1 MRDLTGVSHSER
13 IDTIYNVTLFQSIS
27 YHLKMSRPL
36 SAPNSIVY
44 EAPALQQD
52 EEAPSQGHSRQSSPV
67 RRDPEST
74 RLPQN

>member
-1 MRDLTGVSHSER
+1 M
-13 IDTIYNVTLFQSIS
+13 I
-27 YHLKMSRPL
+27 LKMSGPL